1 MLTPSRYVIAMVY
14 ESTLKN
20 KEYYMRNTISIIA
33 LMTVVGCGTE
43 LHKTAEDINTNLNRF
58 GTEVNSNINDFG
70 KEAGENFNDEKARLT
85 ETLIGDSR
93 DGIDGSNGE
102 DGTNGTD
109 GDDGYDG
116 SDGTD
121 GTDGSN
127 GYDGEDGEDGTD
139 GEDGDSCSVYT
150 HYYKRGSRC
159 YKTTY
164 LTCVGAIKEIGR
176 RTYVANSFCS

>member
-1 MLTPSRYVIAMVY
+1 MKSL
-14 ESTLKN
+14 
-20 KEYYMRNTISIIA
+20 II
-33 LMTVVGCGTE
+33 LMMVVGCGSD
-43 LHKTAEDINTNLNRF
+43 LHETGEEVNTNLNRF
-58 GTEVNSNINDFG
+58 GKSFNETI
-70 KEAGENFNDEKARLT
+70 NDEKARIT
-85 ETLIGDSR
+85 EALIGDST
-93 DGIDGSNGE
+93 DGSNGE